1 MFYFPGIAWGMVSFM
16 ALLSRKTDY
25 ALLIL
30 LHLNQKQDDASAREI
45 ADKYHLSRAFVANI
59 LKELCQKGFVASHRG
74 VKGGYALARPV
85 EQIPLIELIET
96 LDDPFRFAECNQVVP
111 DDGCQVYSMCPLKG
125 PVAEIHQ
132 RIRDVLSA
140 LSLADVFRSAS
151 NNPSPAQLLSL
162 SLPEP
167 FAAPMAQ

>member
-1 MFYFPGIAWGMVSFM
+1 M

-30 LHLNQKQDDASAREI
+30 LHLHQKHGESSAREI
-45 ADKYHLSRAFVANI
+45 ADGYHLSRAFVANI

-85 EQIPLIELIET
+85 DEVKLVDLIEA
-96 LDDPFRFAECNQVVP
+96 LDDPFRFAECNSEAP
-111 DDGCQVYSMCPLKG
+111 DDDCSMFQSCPLKG
-125 PVAEIHQ
+125 PIAEVHQ
-132 RIRDVLSA
+132 RIRGVLNT
-140 LSLADVFRSAS
+140 LTLADVFR
-151 NNPSPAQLLSL
+151 PSDLAREHPAALLSL

-167 FAAPMAQ
+167 FAAPVTP